1 MAVVKTRSGVQLDMA
16 KLALQNETMPAVGN
30 AKLNARGDEIG
41 PDGQI
46 VKTREQLLQEYYSTQ
61 SVI

>member
-1 MAVVKTRSGVQLDMA
+1 MAVVKTKNGTQIDMSS
-16 KLALQNETMPAVGN
+16 LILQNETMPAVGN

-41 PDGQI
+41 PDGKI
-46 VKTREQLLQEYYSTQ
+46 IKTREELLQEYYSNQ